1 MNFFRSR
8 GSSYLKGCAL
18 QTSLGASV
26 QEALPIMTPSPRPN
40 AWVVAVSACLVG
52 LLTLGSSSFLTA
64 NTSLLPAGAMAP
76 SARDRMIARQVGA
89 LLEDAHYSQQQIDDA
104 MSARVLDKFLDAL
117 DGQRSYFLAADITEF
132 DTYRLRFDDMIRT
145 GDIEPAYWMF
155 ARYQQRTRERIE
167 YALELLDQEPDFSIQ
182 ESFDFDRDNAPWSAD
197 RAELDELWRKRVK
210 NDAISLLLAGKT
222 WDEAAEV
229 LRGRYGR
236 VLTRGEQIKP
246 EEVFEI
252 YLNAYARSFD
262 PHTSYFSPRNSEEY
276 KIQMSLNYE
285 GIGASLQLID
295 DYVTIMNLIEGGP
308 AAAAGTLAVKDRI
321 TAVGQDREGP
331 LVDVIGWRID
341 DVVQLIRGKGNTVVR
356 LQILPVG
363 ATPGSPEKIVQLTR
377 GKVTLEAQA
386 ARKEIRETVREGKTF
401 KVGVINVPG
410 FYSDYDARRAGDRN
424 YRSTTR
430 DVLKLIRELQEEG
443 IDGLVMDLRGNGG
456 GFLPEAQSLTGLFVD
471 QGPVVQVQFADGD
484 REVLDDTQS
493 GIAYDG
499 PLVVLIDRFSASAS
513 EIFAGA
519 IQDYRRGI
527 VVGQRSFGK
536 GTVQNLVPLSRWSA
550 RPVNG
555 QLTVT
560 IGKFYR
566 VTGESTQHR
575 GVEPDVL
582 LASPIPLS
590 EVGESSLD
598 DALPWDRIE
607 SAEFRTEAV
616 RLPSIARLITQEK
629 TRQERDPDY
638 RWLVK
643 DIESIDELRS
653 RRSLSLNLEERRAE
667 RVTLEQARLARENE
681 RRQASGEAT
690 VATIEELDESE
701 LPDVALDQ
709 AVEVMVDVVVTP
721 PAARETITAQ
731 SRTATRD

>member
-1 MNFFRSR
+1 MSLSR
-8 GSSYLKGCAL
+8 
-18 QTSLGASV
+18 
-26 QEALPIMTPSPRPN
+26 RPN
-40 AWVVAVSACLVG
+40 AFVLAVCAGLIG

-64 NTSLLPAGAMAP
+64 NTSLLPAGALAP
-76 SARDRMIARQVGA
+76 TARERMIARQVGA
-89 LLEDAHYSQQQIDDA
+89 LLEDAHYSQQRIDDS
-104 MSARVLDKFLDAL
+104 MSSRVLDKFLDSL
-117 DGQRSYFLAADITEF
+117 DGQRSYFLASDIAEF
-132 DTYRLRFDDMIRT
+132 ETYRLRFDDMIRT

-167 YALELLDQEPDFSIQ
+167 HALALLGEEPDFTLS
-182 ESFDFDRDNAPWSAD
+182 ESFEFDREGAAWPVD

-210 NDAISLLLAGKT
+210 NDAISLLLAGKN
-222 WDEAAEV
+222 WSEAAET
-229 LRGRYGR
+229 LRSRYER

-252 YLNAYARSFD
+252 YLNSYARSFD

-321 TAVGQDREGP
+321 TAVGQGTEGP

-356 LQILPVG
+356 LQVLPVG
-363 ATPGSPEKIVQLTR
+363 AVPGSPEKVVQLTR

-386 ARKEIRETVREGKTF
+386 ARKELRTTERNGREY
-401 KVGVINVPG
+401 KVGVISVPG
-410 FYSDYDARRAGDRN
+410 FYSDYDARRAGDRD

-430 DVLKLIRELQEEG
+430 DVLKLLRELQEEG

-471 QGPVVQVQFADGD
+471 RGPVVQVQFADGD
-484 REVLDDTQS
+484 REVLDDIQD
-493 GIAYDG
+493 GVAYDG

-575 GVEPDVL
+575 GVEPDVA
-582 LASPIPLS
+582 LASPIPLN

-598 DALPWDRIE
+598 DALPWDRIDG
-607 SAEFRTEAV
+607 AEFRAESL
-616 RLPSIARLITQEK
+616 RLPSISKLILQEK
-629 TRQERDPDY
+629 NRQDRDPDY
-638 RWLVK
+638 RWLIK
-643 DIESIDELRS
+643 DIASIDELRA
-653 RRSLSLNLEERRAE
+653 RRSLSLSLEERRAE
-667 RVTLEQARLARENE
+667 RTRLEEARLARENE
-681 RRQASGEAT
+681 RRQAIGASPLST
-690 VATIEELDESE
+690 MEELDEADF
-701 LPDVALDQ
+701 PDVALDQ
-709 AVEVMVDVVVTP
+709 SVEVMVDVVVTP
-721 PAARETITAQ
+721 PANRESVTA
-731 SRTATRD
+731 SR